1 MPSPCPSFRDAF
13 LAAVPSE
20 RPSAHRETCDAC
32 ARWARALEARE
43 AALAGL
49 ERLAAPSELDG
60 AVVAALE
67 AGFRQ
72 ERAIG
77 AVLGMGRVPSPRAL
91 DNALQGE
98 LVGSE
103 PAPASLPA
111 ARRLSAPEVL
121 AELVS
126 EELADPSGH
135 RVRRFVGSLERL
147 SAPAE
152 LAERLAA
159 QDWSVPAR
167 RPARLA
173 ALGVL
178 ALLLTSLGIGFA
190 LRSEPLTAPSYD
202 FVVEVVDD
210 PAQLSGL
217 GTGLLDGLSGGRL
230 SAGRL

>member
-1 MPSPCPSFRDAF
+1 MSSPCPIFRDAF
-13 LAAVPSE
+13 LAAVPPE
-20 RPSAHRETCDAC
+20 RPSAHRETCAAC
-32 ARWARALEARE
+32 ARWARAMEARE
-43 AALAGL
+43 GALSGL
-49 ERLAAPSELDG
+49 RRLSAPPELEG

-72 ERAIG
+72 ERAVD
-77 AVLGMGRVPSPRAL
+77 ALLGLGRVASPRAL
-91 DNALQGE
+91 DHALQGE
-98 LVGSE
+98 LGALES
-103 PAPASLPA
+103 PPASLTA

-126 EELADPSGH
+126 EELADPAGH

-159 QDWSVPAR
+159 QDWSRPVR

-173 ALGVL
+173 GLGVL
-178 ALLLTSLGIGFA
+178 GLLLASLGIGFA
-190 LRSEPLTAPSYD
+190 LRDEPPSRPTYD
-202 FVVEVVDD
+202 FVVERVDD

-230 SAGRL
+230 SAGRP